1 MQKDQNIHFTL
12 GWNFSVFSPRWKVL
26 VSQKKFTPR
35 WISPRLRVTCLRKH
49 TCIRCSHPEV
59 FQGKHVLK
67 ICSKFTGEHPYRSA
81 ISIKLL
87 QHGCSPLNFLHVF
100 RTAFLK
106 NTSAP
111 LFLAYIRLNLTCFVH
126 TSNKRFFSTELHYCL
141 YELSLLSIFVVIN
154 HIMLL
159 KQTYLIFVH
168 F

>member
-1 MQKDQNIHFTL
+1 MKTYKI
-12 GWNFSVFSPRWKVL
+12 SCRKIKISISPRGGTFQFSAGGESYVYL
-26 VSQKKFTPR
+26 KKPG
-35 WISPRLRVTCLRKH
+35 WISPRLRVACLRKH

-87 QHGCSPLNFLHVF
+87 QHGRSPVNFLHVF

-111 LFLAYIRLNLTCFVH
+111 LFLVYIRLNLTCFVH
-126 TSNKRFFSTELHYCL
+126 TSNKRFFQLNFTVAYM
-141 YELSLLSIFVVIN
+141 N
-154 HIMLL
+154 
-159 KQTYLIFVH
+159 
-168 F
+168 